1 MNPILLVIIMIGGI
15 LILAYQI
22 TKNRLLNSLNRA
34 LTANDKE
41 AINRITDKSLNQRI
55 LSPYVCDLY
64 MLRVLFKTGQI
75 EELKEHLNLVLD
87 KPYTLEKRKDILD
100 IYYYQFLFKDDAEY
114 AEILLDRIRETND
127 AAYIEYNTNAYK
139 VMILKHT
146 DLLEDMIQ
154 GIDDKKYHGFALGIT
169 LYLAALQYYYLN
181 DMENAR
187 IFFYNSLS
195 CFHAKSIYAAHAQ
208 AWVDK
213 LSKDMNAADLDYLN
227 MQ

>member
-1 MNPILLVIIMIGGI
+1 M
-15 LILAYQI
+15 
-22 TKNRLLNSLNRA
+22 
-34 LTANDKE
+34 TANDKE
-41 AINRITDKSLNQRI
+41 EINRITDKSLNQRI

-213 LSKDMNAADLDYLN
+213 LSKDMNAADLDY
-227 MQ
+227 

>member
-55 LSPYVCDLY
+55 LSPSVCDLY

-169 LYLAALQYYYLN
+169 LYLAALQYYLN

-213 LSKDMNAADLDYLN
+213 LSKDMNAADLDY
-227 MQ
+227 

>member
-1 MNPILLVIIMIGGI
+1 M
-15 LILAYQI
+15 
-22 TKNRLLNSLNRA
+22 
-34 LTANDKE
+34 
-41 AINRITDKSLNQRI
+41 NQRI

-75 EELKEHLNLVLD
+75 EELKEHLNLVLG

-213 LSKDMNAADLDYLN
+213 LSKDMNAADLDY
-227 MQ
+227 

>member
-41 AINRITDKSLNQRI
+41 AINRNQRI

-213 LSKDMNAADLDYLN
+213 LSKDMNAADLDY
-227 MQ
+227 

>member
-22 TKNRLLNSLNRA
+22 TKNRLLNSLN
-34 LTANDKE
+34 

-213 LSKDMNAADLDYLN
+213 LSKDMNAADLDY
-227 MQ
+227 

>member
-139 VMILKHT
+139 V
-146 DLLEDMIQ
+146 
-154 GIDDKKYHGFALGIT
+154 T

-213 LSKDMNAADLDYLN
+213 LSKDMNAADLDY
-227 MQ
+227 

>member
-100 IYYYQFLFKDDAEY
+100 IYYYQFLFKEY

-213 LSKDMNAADLDYLN
+213 LSKDMNAADLDY
-227 MQ
+227 

>member
-1 MNPILLVIIMIGGI
+1 M
-15 LILAYQI
+15 
-22 TKNRLLNSLNRA
+22 
-34 LTANDKE
+34 TANDKE
-41 AINRITDKSLNQRI
+41 EINRITDKSLNQRI

-127 AAYIEYNTNAYK
+127 AVYIEYNTNAYK

-181 DMENAR
+181 DMKNAR

-213 LSKDMNAADLDYLN
+213 LSKDMNAADLDY
-227 MQ
+227 

>member
-169 LYLAALQYYYLN
+169 LYLAAL
-181 DMENAR
+181 
-187 IFFYNSLS
+187 
-195 CFHAKSIYAAHAQ
+195 
-208 AWVDK
+208 
-213 LSKDMNAADLDYLN
+213 
-227 MQ
+227 

>member
-1 MNPILLVIIMIGGI
+1 M
-15 LILAYQI
+15 
-22 TKNRLLNSLNRA
+22 
-34 LTANDKE
+34 TANDKE
-41 AINRITDKSLNQRI
+41 EINRITDKSLNQRI

-195 CFHAKSIYAAHAQ
+195 CFHAKSMYAAHAQ

-213 LSKDMNAADLDYLN
+213 LSKDMNAADLDY
-227 MQ
+227 

>member
-87 KPYTLEKRKDILD
+87 KPYTLEIRKDILD

-213 LSKDMNAADLDYLN
+213 LSKDMNAADLDY
-227 MQ
+227 

>member
-127 AAYIEYNTNAYK
+127 AAYIEYNTK

-213 LSKDMNAADLDYLN
+213 LSKDMNAADLDY
-227 MQ
+227 

>member
-87 KPYTLEKRKDILD
+87 KPYTLEKRKIFWTFTIISSYLKTMQSTLKYCWTGLEKPMMQPIL
-100 IYYYQFLFKDDAEY
+100 
-114 AEILLDRIRETND
+114 
-127 AAYIEYNTNAYK
+127 NT
-139 VMILKHT
+139 
-146 DLLEDMIQ
+146 IQ
-154 GIDDKKYHGFALGIT
+154 MLT
-169 LYLAALQYYYLN
+169 
-181 DMENAR
+181 R
-187 IFFYNSLS
+187 
-195 CFHAKSIYAAHAQ
+195 
-208 AWVDK
+208 
-213 LSKDMNAADLDYLN
+213 
-227 MQ
+227 